1 MGYRTMKRDLGPRSV
16 ILVTTFRMDNKRTGL
31 EGERRLGDYCRSPG
45 GVCPKVNVKVSVVR
59 MTSCVLKDEAVRIF

>member
-1 MGYRTMKRDLGPRSV
+1 
-16 ILVTTFRMDNKRTGL
+16 MDNKRTGL